1 VSLLAAAAAL
11 RPQLSGIGPLL
22 GPIGRDLGISHAEA
36 GLLATIPVACMGM
49 FAPVSAGL
57 MRRFGTYRVMTASLV
72 AISAAGLLRAIAP
85 ETSTVIA
92 LTVVF
97 GIGAGVAGT
106 LLPGLVKTGFAARA
120 TQVTALYSVALNGA
134 AAVSAALAA
143 PIASI
148 VGGWRGALAVF
159 GAWDVAVAITWAATA
174 HRAPGGRAS
183 PSRRPAATAGEGPGP
198 QRAQTSAG
206 TGPVRPARPMNR
218 ARAHTWILA
227 VVFGLQGTLY
237 YGLNAWLAEAYRE
250 RGWGAASAGALVG
263 VLNFSTLPATLA
275 VAALAR
281 RMLNRFRY
289 LMVAAGGLAL
299 AMLGIVLVPGGG
311 VAWSALAGVGLGT
324 IFPLCMAATVDFGH
338 DAHEVTRATG
348 IMLGGGY
355 LIAALAP
362 VALGALRD
370 RTGSFTAGIWM
381 LLGISLILLAICA
394 FVASRV
400 GDRLLSGRGLV
411 VPS

>member
-1 VSLLAAAAAL
+1 
-11 RPQLSGIGPLL
+11 
-22 GPIGRDLGISHAEA
+22 
-36 GLLATIPVACMGM
+36 
-49 FAPVSAGL
+49 
-57 MRRFGTYRVMTASLV
+57 
-72 AISAAGLLRAIAP
+72 
-85 ETSTVIA
+85 
-92 LTVVF
+92 
-97 GIGAGVAGT
+97 
-106 LLPGLVKTGFAARA
+106 
-120 TQVTALYSVALNGA
+120 
-134 AAVSAALAA
+134 
-143 PIASI
+143 
-148 VGGWRGALAVF
+148 
-159 GAWDVAVAITWAATA
+159 
-174 HRAPGGRAS
+174 
-183 PSRRPAATAGEGPGP
+183 
-198 QRAQTSAG
+198 
-206 TGPVRPARPMNR
+206 
-218 ARAHTWILA
+218 
-227 VVFGLQGTLY
+227 
-237 YGLNAWLAEAYRE
+237 
-250 RGWGAASAGALVG
+250 
-263 VLNFSTLPATLA
+263 VLNFSTVPATLA

-299 AMLGIVLVPGGG
+299 AMLGIVLVPSGG

-338 DAHEVTRATG
+338 DAQEVTRATG